1 MCQVLGMLTDFMIL
15 NKYLITKNSLYIRPS
30 KIWQTSRAAENSVD
44 M

>member
-15 NKYLITKNSLYIRPS
+15 NKYLITKYIKPNE
-30 KIWQTSRAAENSVD
+30 IWQTSRAAENSVD